1 MDDNHHGNI
10 LGENDD
16 YYDDDSQSHSEG
28 TLEGEEDE
36 PDIHDDEM
44 DNANENALQIEATRQ
59 PFEMTPNH
67 SKILILI
74 SKYGKTATAED
85 PEESWIRQLPLTV
98 MIYEGITAGAID
110 CDYAPKSLIISSDGP
125 HRSYTA
131 RIAAHHHPRHLYGM
145 RCVRNEVYGIY
156 YLIPDS
162 P

>member
-10 LGENDD
+10 LGETDEFF
-16 YYDDDSQSHSEG
+16 DDDRTPSED
-28 TLEGEEDE
+28 TLEGEEEDA
-36 PDIHDDEM
+36 DLQDDEM
-44 DNANENALQIEATRQ
+44 DIGNEHALQTEATRQ

-125 HRSYTA
+125 HR
-131 RIAAHHHPRHLYGM
+131 L
-145 RCVRNEVYGIY
+145 
-156 YLIPDS
+156 
-162 P
+162 

>member
-1 MDDNHHGNI
+1 MENNHHDNV

-16 YYDDDSQSHSEG
+16 YDFDEEG
-28 TLEGEEDE
+28 SSYENTEGDEEPEERDE
-36 PDIHDDEM
+36 LYRDE
-44 DNANENALQIEATRQ
+44 NANLQPEATRP

-110 CDYAPKSLIISSDGP
+110 CDYAPKSLIISSDG
-125 HRSYTA
+125 SWF
-131 RIAAHHHPRHLYGM
+131 L
-145 RCVRNEVYGIY
+145 
-156 YLIPDS
+156 
-162 P
+162 